1 MCISIWRQDM
11 RCPSEDSWDTYM
23 WKKGSGS
30 WWDSAHGREKICS
43 YRDHDSW
50 DNLAMKRGVGR
61 YEECTRHSSNDW
73 YAGWWDSSAW
83 QREDASDCCQA
94 VNFHHAQA
102 TPAHVAKN
110 NRQCVRSF
118 KVLTDRVVPYIDETI
133 GSVADADH
141 NARFATVVVLEGL
154 SV

>member
-1 MCISIWRQDM
+1 MQEVGHNAMSLGYFAITRLLL
-11 RCPSEDSWDTYM
+11 
-23 WKKGSGS
+23 SGQ
-30 WWDSAHGREKICS
+30 
-43 YRDHDSW
+43 
-50 DNLAMKRGVGR
+50 L
-61 YEECTRHSSNDW
+61 
-73 YAGWWDSSAW
+73 
-83 QREDASDCCQA
+83 
-94 VNFHHAQA
+94 HAQA
-102 TPAHVAKN
+102 TLARVAKN

>member
-1 MCISIWRQDM
+1 MARL
-11 RCPSEDSWDTYM
+11 RKFHFR
-23 WKKGSGS
+23 KKATATSLRLGSLVKKMQEIG
-30 WWDSAHGREKICS
+30 H
-43 YRDHDSW
+43 
-50 DNLAMKRGVGR
+50 NAMSFG
-61 YEECTRHSSNDW
+61 
-73 YAGWWDSSAW
+73 
-83 QREDASDCCQA
+83 ASRLLDCCQA